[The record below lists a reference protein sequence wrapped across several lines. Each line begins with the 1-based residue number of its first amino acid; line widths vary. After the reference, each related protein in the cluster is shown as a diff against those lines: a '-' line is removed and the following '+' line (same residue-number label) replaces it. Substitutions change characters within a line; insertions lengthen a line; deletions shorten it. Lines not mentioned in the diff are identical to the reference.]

1 MSVNSISEQ
10 DGTILIL
17 QGGGALGA
25 YESGAF
31 NVIAPR
37 LDPTKELVV
46 AGTSIGA
53 VNACIIASA
62 YQKEMLNEKPMER
75 VAEDLKQFWLKE
87 MPNPSL
93 STFFPSAN
101 PFVEIWQRYL
111 NLWVTMLWGN
121 QHMFTLDPL
130 TTTNPL
136 APHHYDMHAL
146 ENTLREHF
154 LTCTG
159 EEFYRKGRK
168 PRLIVAAVEVQ
179 EGHMKTFDSDKEDI
193 TPEKVVA
200 CCSIAPFGMPAKEV
214 DGKYYWDGGLWSNTP
229 LEAVLHTLQ
238 PSNGDKQQP
247 EDKVPEYQVYLI
259 NDHPH
264 QGPLPQDFLGVQ
276 ERTLDIMLADKSDY
290 DIKVSE
296 WVNRY
301 ILLAQRFKHWAHR
314 VHLEP
319 EDVKEIDAAYNK
331 EVAGKKILHFV
342 PLRRGGL
349 PYDYW
354 SATGDFSLSR
364 IKELIAQGEREIQQQ
379 LEDLDTRQQEHDT
392 WQQEYNALQKEYDTL
407 KQTQRSPKVA
417 GPASTVM
424 AQPAGEVTPKASN

>member
-10 DGTILIL
+10 KKVILIL

-25 YESGAF
+25 YECGAF

-37 LDPTKELVV
+37 LEGCEKLVV

-62 YQKEMLNEKPMER
+62 YQKEKLDVDVKEKTMEK
-75 VAEDLKQFWLKE
+75 VAKDLKLFWLEK

-93 STFFPSAN
+93 STFFPPAN
-101 PFVEIWQRYL
+101 PFMEIWQRYL
-111 NLWVTMLWGN
+111 NLWITMLSGN
-121 QHMFTLDPL
+121 RHMFTLDPL

-154 LTCTG
+154 LTYTG
-159 EEFYRKGRK
+159 NEFYEKGSE

-179 EGHMKTFDSDKEDI
+179 EGHMRTFDSDKEDI

-200 CCSIAPFGMPAKEV
+200 CCSIAPLGMPAKEV
-214 DGKYYWDGGLWSNTP
+214 DGKYYWDGGLWNNTP

-247 EDKVPEYQVYLI
+247 SGGTIPGAIPEYQVYLI

-264 QGPLPQDFLGVQ
+264 QGALPQDFLGVQ
-276 ERTLDIMLADKSDY
+276 ERVLDIMLADKSDY
-290 DIKVSE
+290 DIKTSE

-301 ILLAQRFKHWAHR
+301 ILLAQRFQHWANNFPPM
-314 VHLEP
+314 P
-319 EDVKEIDAAYNK
+319 ENIKEEINAAYK
-331 EVAGKKILHFV
+331 QIADKKILHFV

-364 IKELIAQGEREIQQQ
+364 IKELIAQGERETQQQ
-379 LEDLDTRQQEHDT
+379 LEDHDSAAIQ
-392 WQQEYNALQKEYDTL
+392 QQEYATL
-407 KQTQRSPKVA
+407 KQEYDALKQEQSSLRVA
-417 GPASTVM
+417 GPASIVM
-424 AQPAGEVTPKASN
+424 TQ